1 MNNNNEKEVIELT
14 KHIFEYV
21 DNIVA
26 GYIKLENGTTI
37 SNHLILLSSGCNEL
51 VKPVSHNVGLAEYL
65 VSIGYSK
72 KEE

>member
-1 MNNNNEKEVIELT
+1 MSDNNEKEVIELT

-21 DNIVA
+21 DGVVA
-26 GYIKLENGTTI
+26 GFHKNETEAPNSKFIKLASSDCSE
-37 SNHLILLSSGCNEL
+37 LI
-51 VKPVSHNVGLAEYL
+51 KPVSHNVGLAEYL